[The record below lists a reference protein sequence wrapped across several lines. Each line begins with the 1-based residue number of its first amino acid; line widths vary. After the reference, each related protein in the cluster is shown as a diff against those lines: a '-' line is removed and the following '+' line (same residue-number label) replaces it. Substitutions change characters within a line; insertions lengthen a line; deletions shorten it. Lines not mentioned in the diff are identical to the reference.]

1 MLLQVSLWRL
11 QLAFLNKRTN
21 QDCIPFR
28 KEASVIRYPRNVVF
42 NHHGST
48 CGLGL
53 ESSDAVL
60 CITCA
65 QARSHNK
72 LNWSLNMDLA
82 FLSTG
87 FSNWKDATRKFAQH
101 ESSKCHTEFSK
112 GCSHREAFFGNFCQ
126 QTFSVL
132 IAGTCTL
139 LLLLF
144 IGHGFFFGITFSLFK
159 KCSFCAVFEFWG
171 VFFYAKSVGFWG
183 SAPDPHG
190 GPYSAPPYPPPPPP
204 SRGLRH
210 LTLAAALFIPFL
222 RHCTHTFVI
231 AAPRHT
237 LKRRRQIAGH
247 TYRQVQ
253 DDGPL
258 KRIVLLHW
266 NTPGALL
273 LNS

>member
-87 FSNWKDATRKFAQH
+87 FSNWKMQQESLHNTNLASVTRNFQKVVAIVKPFLETFA
-101 ESSKCHTEFSK
+101 
-112 GCSHREAFFGNFCQ
+112 N
-126 QTFSVL
+126 
-132 IAGTCTL
+132 
-139 LLLLF
+139 
-144 IGHGFFFGITFSLFK
+144 
-159 KCSFCAVFEFWG
+159 
-171 VFFYAKSVGFWG
+171 
-183 SAPDPHG
+183 
-190 GPYSAPPYPPPPPP
+190 
-204 SRGLRH
+204 RH
-210 LTLAAALFIPFL
+210 LA
-222 RHCTHTFVI
+222 C
-231 AAPRHT
+231 
-237 LKRRRQIAGH
+237 
-247 TYRQVQ
+247 
-253 DDGPL
+253 
-258 KRIVLLHW
+258 
-266 NTPGALL
+266 
-273 LNS
+273 